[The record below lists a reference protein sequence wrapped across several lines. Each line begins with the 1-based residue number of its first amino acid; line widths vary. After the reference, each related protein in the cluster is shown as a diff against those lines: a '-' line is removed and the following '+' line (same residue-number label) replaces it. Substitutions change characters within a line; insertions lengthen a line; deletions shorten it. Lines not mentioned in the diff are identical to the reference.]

1 MNVYGTGLL
10 ITGNSGVGKS
20 EAALELVKRGHQLV
34 ADDVVDIRRV
44 SENRLIGE
52 APEYALEQWLRCDML
67 WPNLLTGAQYAHLQA
82 TLDAVQSQPDAR
94 SRNDAL
100 RNVFNSLMEDAIMT
114 PLFKYNYRISAPP
127 GVNGLRL
134 NARGWFDFASAWLPA
149 SST

>member
-1 MNVYGTGLL
+1 MMG
-10 ITGNSGVGKS
+10 
-20 EAALELVKRGHQLV
+20 
-34 ADDVVDIRRV
+34 D
-44 SENRLIGE
+44 RLIGE

-127 GVNGLRL
+127 GSMACASTPGAGSTSPAPGCRPRRRERAGGGGRL
-134 NARGWFDFASAWLPA
+134 ALPYRLY
-149 SST
+149 SFSQELP